1 MCVTGE
7 LDIASSQTL
16 ERELG
21 QLHADALV
29 IVDLRQVTFIDS
41 TALGVLVRAH
51 QQAREQGRRLGLVR
65 VDGQASRLLS
75 LTGLEH
81 ELLVADSPEQLLGE
95 S

>member
-1 MCVTGE
+1 MRVTGE

-16 ERELG
+16 ERELS
-21 QLHADALV
+21 QLQADALV
-29 IVDLRQVTFIDS
+29 IVDLRKVTFIDS

-51 QQAREQGRRLGLVR
+51 QQASEQGRRLGLVHA
-65 VDGQASRLLS
+65 DGQVSRLLS

-81 ELLVADSPEQLLGE
+81 ELLLAESPEQLLGD